1 MVHSKPGD
9 DALRARVPKAKG
21 LSLNSGR
28 PPQWTSSVGLFTAF
42 AGLGGTASVIPA
54 IIPLTAHN
62 SNASL
67 SEYLGVAPALFFGLM
82 AGVLLSAILLR
93 ATSARAVLC
102 AGSVLQAA
110 ALIAIA
116 LAPDRSAFGMSAS
129 AAGVGFGLCE
139 ASGSVLARVVAG
151 DRAARLL
158 SALTGTG
165 ALVAAAGPLFIV
177 SGILGASPAPLLA
190 STALV
195 HVATVLFQF
204 LGPKQHL
211 GEHADRG
218 IRTRAPAPAPSI
230 SWVLLLAPVAAALFI
245 YVGIETIF
253 AGWSAVI
260 AAEALALDPRTAAAG
275 TSVFWVL
282 MAAGRYAAWF
292 TLKSSV
298 TPSALLAFTCT
309 LAAVCFAGAGI
320 LRQEQPAVAL
330 VATGV
335 AIAGLGPTYSLVL
348 GIGLSRIEVHDA
360 KKAVGLL
367 VACGAAG
374 GAGIPAALLTVTP
387 HPGAPWVLVTSA
399 LLTALIAPLIF
410 HKTPR
415 PPERPAENKARQ

>member
-54 IIPLTAHN
+54 IIPLSAHN
-62 SNASL
+62 SNASI

-93 ATSARAVLC
+93 ATSAPAVLC

-110 ALIAIA
+110 ALIGIA
-116 LAPDRSAFGMSAS
+116 LAPDRSAFVIWAS

-151 DRAARLL
+151 DKAARLL
-158 SALTGTG
+158 SALTGTV

-195 HVATVLFQF
+195 HVATVLFQL
-204 LGPKQHL
+204 LGPKQNL

-218 IRTRAPAPAPSI
+218 IRSRAQVPSI
-230 SWVLLLAPVAAALFI
+230 SWVFLLAPVAAALFI

-309 LAAVCFAGAGI
+309 LTAVCFAAAGF
-320 LRQEQPAVAL
+320 LRQEQPAAAL

-348 GIGLSRIEVHDA
+348 GIGLSRVKVHDA

-374 GAGIPAALLTVTP
+374 GAGIPAALLTVTS
-387 HPGAPWVLVTSA
+387 HPGAPWVLVATA
-399 LLTALIAPLIF
+399 VLTALLAPLILQ
-410 HKTPR
+410 KTPR
-415 PPERPAENKARQ
+415 PPERPAEKKARQ